1 MADEVQEAATKDITT
16 FTSMLQKMQT
26 MLQKMQTIFDR
37 SRRKHA
43 LR

>member
-16 FTSMLQKMQT
+16 FTSMLQKMR
-26 MLQKMQTIFDR
+26 TIFDR